1 MELLFIHL
9 ILLVWLSVAAA
20 YRWTETASETLLG
33 AGALAW
39 MNLVATA
46 LALSCFRLWGH
57 VGPTLGVSLALTT
70 ATAVLA
76 WRFPSP
82 NRRHLEP
89 VAAHPLV
96 YFGTMVALGLLGAGS
111 VALAASYAPL
121 DPNALGRTLPRA
133 LQYLVDGSVFA
144 GTAGQPSPI
153 GLLPDYGILH
163 SWMLTFRPE
172 LTALNFVNLAFW
184 LLSGCALHRF
194 CRLAGCSRE
203 ASLLALGCAWSAF
216 PVLTQAVTLD
226 HHLAGG
232 AALLAAA
239 TFLLAWAREGRNAS
253 ALFGGALAGLAAGSS
268 LIAAAI
274 VLVLAG
280 CSTLSPFRSHLR
292 RGWKLVLPGLAL
304 GLLPMLLS
312 LVVALRHDSFIHLA
326 SAAIAIESATL
337 DAIPAREL
345 AGPWANHA
353 IGPGLTGGLCLGA
366 ALLGFRR
373 RRDWSEPAVALGAIG
388 LAWALVL
395 AWPAFATRHSPQLA
409 PAILLAAPS
418 LAVALDRWAAP
429 RNRWL
434 LIAVPLLAICLWSGS
449 DTLRHNIWRPLEP
462 LLNPSVPRLE
472 PAKLRAELEQH
483 LVRDARLSL
492 SPPADEPPFVSNV
505 RTGSI
510 PHYDLLRTDAY
521 NILSRPRS
529 GRSRAL
535 TLLDLGPAYLLLTFP
550 GKATPGVE
558 PLGSTTSEFTARDYF
573 GLPGNASE
581 QVFDNNGLLLAT
593 VERSRDANPPQLQ
606 IDIAGLHERDGACV
620 DVIAETESGANILLA
635 TFSRAGTQTSPYP
648 ASVHALRFRLRN
660 SSPNGAERST
670 AVLEALPPDRYLAA
684 TSVDPKLSFQY
695 ECVSRPTPAGITVG
709 RGLLPTEGPFP
720 DLALPLL
727 RWMRA
732 ERVELH
738 VPSAPGVKTLR
749 LNLSAR
755 LHQRRQG
762 LLEISCNGRAAQ
774 VIEFNDPE
782 NWQDATLEFPAAP
795 GANVIELHEL
805 PPKPGPDWYE
815 YLNRYPDVRRHVEMM
830 RKPLVEGAR
839 EHYETC
845 GKAEGRTVV
854 MVEQPR
860 PAADAYLYLFR
871 SLRVEGL
878 RP

>member
-9 ILLVWLSVAAA
+9 ILLVWLAVAAA
-20 YRWTETASETLLG
+20 YRWTETTSETLLG

-39 MNLVATA
+39 VNLVGTA
-46 LALSCFRLWGH
+46 LTLSCFHRWGN
-57 VGPTLGVSLALTT
+57 VGLTLGVSLTLGA
-70 ATAVLA
+70 ATALLA
-76 WRFPSP
+76 WRFPST
-82 NRRHLEP
+82 NRRHFAPATTHP
-89 VAAHPLV
+89 VV
-96 YFGTMVALGLLGAGS
+96 YFGTLVAVGLLIAGS
-111 VALAASYAPL
+111 IALAATYAPL

-133 LQYLVDGSVFA
+133 LQFLVDGNVFA
-144 GTAGQPSPI
+144 GTSGQPSQPC
-153 GLLPDYGILH
+153 LFPDYGILH
-163 SWMLTFRPE
+163 SWLLTFRPE
-172 LTALNFVNLAFW
+172 LTTLNFVNLILW
-184 LLSGCALHRF
+184 LFSGCALHRF

-226 HHLAGG
+226 HHLAAGV
-232 AALLAAA
+232 ALLAAA
-239 TFLLAWAREGRNAS
+239 AFLLAWSRDGRNSS

-268 LIAAAI
+268 LAAAMI
-274 VLVLAG
+274 VLCLAG
-280 CSTLSPFRSHLR
+280 LATLRPFRVHLR

-304 GLLPMLLS
+304 GLLPTLLS
-312 LVVALRHDSFIHLA
+312 LIAAARHDSLVHIVA
-326 SAAIAIESATL
+326 ETIAAESATL
-337 DAIPAREL
+337 DAVPAREL
-345 AGPWANHA
+345 VGPWADRA
-353 IGPGLTGGLCLGA
+353 IGPGLTGCLCLGA

-373 RRDWSEPAVALGAIG
+373 SREWSQPAFWLGAVG
-388 LAWALVL
+388 LAWAVIL
-395 AWPAFATRHSPQLA
+395 ALPALATRHSPQLA

-418 LAVALDRWAAP
+418 LAIALDRWGAP

-434 LIAVPLLAICLWSGS
+434 PLALPLLAICLWSGS

-462 LLNPSVPRLE
+462 LLNPSAPRLE

-483 LVRDARLSL
+483 LVHDARLNL
-492 SPPADEPPFVSNV
+492 SPPAVPHI
-505 RTGSI
+505 RTGSV
-510 PHYDLLRTDAY
+510 PRYDLLRTDAY

-529 GRSRAL
+529 ARSRAL
-535 TLLDLGPAYLLLTFP
+535 AHLDLGPAYVLLTFP

-558 PLGSTTSEFTARDYF
+558 PLGSTSSEFAARDYF
-573 GLPGNASE
+573 GLPGNADE

-593 VERSRDANPPQLQ
+593 VERSRDTNPPQLL
-606 IDIAGLHERDGACV
+606 IDIAGLHQRDGACV
-620 DVIAETESGANILLA
+620 DVIAETESGVDRLLA
-635 TFSRAGTQTSPYP
+635 TFSRAGTQTAPYP
-648 ASVHALRFRLRN
+648 SSVRALRFRLRN
-660 SSPNGAERST
+660 SDPDGAERST
-670 AVLEALPPDRYLAA
+670 AVLEALPPDQYIAA
-684 TSVDPKLSFQY
+684 TSTDPRLSFQY
-695 ECVSRPTPAGITVG
+695 EFVSRPEPTATKAG

-732 ERVELH
+732 DRIQLQI
-738 VPSAPGVKTLR
+738 PAAPDVKTLR
-749 LNLSAR
+749 VSLSAH

-774 VIEFNDPE
+774 RIEFTDPE
-782 NWQDATLEFPAAP
+782 SWQDAILEFPADS
-795 GANVIELHEL
+795 GGNVIELHEL

-854 MVEQPR
+854 LVEQPR
-860 PAADAYLYLFR
+860 PAADAYLYMFR

-878 RP
+878 KP